1 MSDLPYE
8 MKKSEEQKLDRF
20 TVVIDELDIQ
30 GREARYSYI
39 KIRSGVCVITKFK
52 DQIICLK
59 EFRHPIKS
67 WSYEFTCGMIEDG
80 ELPEE
85 TAVREVK
92 EETGCIVDKLYS
104 LGEFYPS
111 FGATDEKI
119 YLFLADCKEKG
130 KSELEYTEFISMHL
144 MKVEEVDKL
153 IESGEF
159 KHGAGLAAWLKAQ
172 KYLKE
177 K

>member
-1 MSDLPYE
+1 
-8 MKKSEEQKLDRF
+8 MKTSKEEKLDRF
-20 TVVIDELDIQ
+20 TVVIDELDIH
-30 GREARYSYI
+30 GRNARYSYI
-39 KIRSGVCVITKFK
+39 KVRPGVCVITKFE
-52 DQIICLK
+52 DEIICLK

-80 ELPEE
+80 ETPEE
-85 TAVREVK
+85 TAIREVK

-111 FGATDEKI
+111 FGATDETI
-119 YLFLADCKEKG
+119 HLFLAQCEERG
-130 KSELEYTEFISMHL
+130 EAELEFTEFISMHP
-144 MKVEEVDKL
+144 MGVEEVNKL
-153 IESGEF
+153 IKNGEF

-172 KYLKE
+172 PYLKE